1 MRPAPFF
8 IWSVTLLIFDQ
19 VTKWLVRQNLAE
31 GEFVTVIPHIFDL
44 TLVYNRG
51 IAFGLFQGAGV
62 LLSPLAALIT
72 VFAGIG
78 YLRSKPQET
87 LFRAGMVLLASG
99 AVGNLIDRIIDG
111 GKVTDFIDIRV
122 IHVFNV
128 ADACITVAAILLII
142 HWVLELRSQSSP
154 RADTTQI

>member
-8 IWSVTLLIFDQ
+8 IWFVALLIFDQ
-19 VTKWLVRQNLAE
+19 LTKWLVRKNLAE
-31 GEFVTVIPHIFDL
+31 GEFVTVIPYIFDL

-62 LLSPLAALIT
+62 LLSPLAALVA

-78 YLRSKPQET
+78 YLRSKPQEK
-87 LFRAGMVLLASG
+87 LFRVGMVLLAAG
-99 AVGNLIDRIIDG
+99 ALGNLVDRVFGG
-111 GKVTDFIDIRV
+111 GKVTDFIDIKI

-128 ADACITVAAILLII
+128 ADACITIAATLLII
-142 HWVLELRSQSSP
+142 HWVLELRNQSSP
-154 RADTTQI
+154 RVDTTQI